1 MYRSMHR
8 LYAPVLAI
16 IAVISSSAAS
26 AAPQSSASA
35 EDPLIPFKTLLA
47 PATVQA
53 PKLSPDGKYLS
64 FLSPVNGVT
73 NIMVA
78 PVSDVKAALPITRD
92 TKRGFQAQTISGDP
106 VYLWAMNGTHML
118 YLQDKDGDENW
129 LLYSVN
135 VQTGDL
141 KSLTPFKNTQVRV
154 LRLSPTH
161 PDEALIAVNN
171 RDPRYHDVYRVN
183 VVSGKLELVEKNN
196 RFVAYVADN
205 DLKLR
210 VAVALGKG
218 GGYEIL
224 KSLGDGA
231 WQLYFALTT
240 DDSLGSA
247 IGFDASNRFLYAY
260 DSRGRDTAALVK
272 HDLEA
277 GKMTVVA
284 SNDKVD
290 VDAAIVHPAT
300 GAIQAYATTWTRKK
314 WNFLDGSIKRDFD
327 YLATVRDG
335 DLNVESRSRND
346 QRWVV
351 RYTLSDAPETFY
363 LYDRLARKATKLF
376 TSTPQLE
383 GLPLTKMNPV
393 VVKSRDG
400 FDLVSY
406 VSFPRWIDPDG
417 DGKPSKPVPMVMIVH
432 GGPDDERAAY
442 GFAPL
447 LQWLCNRGYAVFYVN
462 FRGSPG
468 FGKKFL
474 NAQHLEWGGKM
485 HDDLIDQVN
494 WAVEQGYT
502 LKDKIA
508 ILGGSYGGYATL
520 VGMTMTPDVFACGV
534 EVCGPAN
541 LETFIATM
549 PATWSLDRIA
559 LKLGDPRTDAGRA
572 LLKARSP
579 YNFAKQT
586 KHPVLIAQGANDSR
600 VPQAEADRLVEAMVK
615 NGVKVTYLLYPDE
628 GHGFVRPQNNYSFF
642 AITEVF
648 LAQNLGGRYQPL
660 SDELEGSSVAV
671 SVGGEHIPGL
681 AAALTARRDDGLPK
695 KKVDTSVSTVI
706 FEAYAGQYNWSGYKI
721 DVTKEGDHLFLQLAG
736 QPRAEIFPSSET
748 EFFFKTVSSTVTFVN
763 DKEGK
768 VTKLIFT
775 SGGKAYEGI
784 KVK

>member
-1 MYRSMHR
+1 MQS
-8 LYAPVLAI
+8 LYALVLAV
-16 IAVISSSAAS
+16 IAISY
-26 AAPQSSASA
+26 SSASA
-35 EDPLIPFKTLLA
+35 PLRSAAATEDPLIPFKTLLA

-53 PKLSPDGKYLS
+53 PKLSPDGKHLS
-64 FLSPVNGVT
+64 FLSPVNGVA

-78 PVSDVKAALPITRD
+78 PVNDFKAARSVTHDTR
-92 TKRGFQAQTISGDP
+92 RGIQTLTISGDP
-106 VYLWAMNGTHML
+106 VYQWAMNGTHML

-129 LLYSVN
+129 LLYSVSL
-135 VQTGDL
+135 QTGEL

-154 LRLSPTH
+154 LRLSAAH
-161 PDEALIAVNN
+161 PDEALIAANN

-183 VVSGKLELVEKNN
+183 IVTGNLELIETNDK
-196 RFVAYVADN
+196 FVAYVADN
-205 DLKLR
+205 SLKLR
-210 VAVALGKG
+210 IAVALTKG
-218 GGYEIL
+218 GSFEIL
-224 KSLGDGA
+224 KSAGDGA
-231 WQLYFALTT
+231 WKPYFALAP
-240 DDSLGSA
+240 DDTLGSA
-247 IGFDASNRFLYAY
+247 IGFDSSNTFLYAY
-260 DSRGRDTAALVK
+260 DSRARDTAALVK
-272 HDLEA
+272 HDLDA

-290 VDAAIVHPAT
+290 VDGAIVHPAT
-300 GAIQAYATTWTRKK
+300 GAIQAYATNWTRKK
-314 WNFLDGSIKRDFD
+314 WNLLDPTIKRDFD

-335 DLNVESRSRND
+335 DVTIESRSRDD

-363 LYDRLARKATKLF
+363 LYDRAARKATKLF

-383 GLPLTKMNPV
+383 GLPLTRMHPV
-393 VVKSRDG
+393 VIKSRDG

-417 DGKPSKPVPMVMIVH
+417 DGRPEKPVPMVMIVH
-432 GGPDDERAAY
+432 GGPDDERAIY

-474 NAQHLEWGGKM
+474 NAQRLEWGGKM

-494 WAVEQGYT
+494 WAIAQGYT
-502 LKDKIA
+502 LKDKVA

-520 VGMTMTPDVFACGV
+520 VGMTMTPEVFACGV

-549 PATWSLDRIA
+549 PATWSLDRMAI
-559 LKLGDPRTDAGRA
+559 KLGDPRTEAGRS

-579 YNFAKQT
+579 YNFAKQI
-586 KHPVLIAQGANDSR
+586 KRPVLIAQGANDSR
-600 VPQAEADRLVEAMVK
+600 VPQAEADRLVEVMIK

-628 GHGFVRPQNNYSFF
+628 GHGFVRSQNNYSFF
-642 AITEVF
+642 SITEVF

-660 SDELEGSSVAV
+660 SDELEGSSVEV
-671 SVGGEHIPGL
+671 PIGGEHIPGL

-695 KKVDTSVSTVI
+695 KKVDNSVSPAL

-721 DVTKEGDHLFLQLAG
+721 DVTKEGNRLFLQLAG

-748 EFFFKTVSSTVTFVN
+748 EFFFKTVSSTVTFVK

-775 SGGKAYEGI
+775 SGGKAYEGL

>member
-1 MYRSMHR
+1 MYKFH
-8 LYAPVLAI
+8 APVLVI
-16 IAVISSSAAS
+16 IAVIASSAAS

-35 EDPLIPFKTLLA
+35 ADPLIPFKTLLA

-53 PKLSPDGKYLS
+53 PKLSPDGKHLS

-78 PVSDVKAALPITRD
+78 PVNDVKAARPITNE

-106 VYLWAMNGTHML
+106 VYQWAMNGSHML

-129 LLYSVN
+129 LLYSIN
-135 VQTGDL
+135 VHTGEV

-161 PDEALIAVNN
+161 PDEALIAANN
-171 RDPRYHDVYRVN
+171 RDPRYYDVYRVN
-183 VVSGKLELVEKNN
+183 VVTGKLDLVEKND

-210 VAVALGKG
+210 VAVALTKG

-224 KSLGDGA
+224 KPAGDGA
-231 WQLYFALTT
+231 WRLYFALTPE
-240 DDSLGSA
+240 DSLGSA
-247 IGFDASNRFLYAY
+247 IGFDSSNRFLYAY

-272 HDLEA
+272 HDLDA

-290 VDAAIVHPAT
+290 VDGAIVHPAT
-300 GAIQAYATTWTRKK
+300 GAIQAYATNWTRKK
-314 WNFLDGSIKRDFD
+314 WNLLDSSIKRDFD

-335 DLNVESRSRND
+335 DLTIESRSRDD

-363 LYDRLARKATKLF
+363 LYDRAARKATKLF

-383 GLPLTKMNPV
+383 GLPLTKMHPV

-432 GGPDDERAAY
+432 GGPDDERAMY

-494 WAVEQGYT
+494 WAVAQGYT
-502 LKDKIA
+502 LKDRIA

-549 PATWSLDRIA
+549 PATWSLDRIV
-559 LKLGDPRTDAGRA
+559 LKLGDPRTEAGQA

-586 KHPVLIAQGANDSR
+586 KHPLLIAQGANDSR

-615 NGVKVTYLLYPDE
+615 SGVKVTYLLYPDE
-628 GHGFVRPQNNYSFF
+628 GHGFLRAQNNYSFF
-642 AITEVF
+642 AVTEIF
-648 LAQNLGGRYQPL
+648 LAQNLGGRYQPIT
-660 SDELEGSSVAV
+660 DELEGSSIDVPI
-671 SVGGEHIPGL
+671 GGQHIPGL
-681 AAALTARRDDGLPK
+681 AAALSARRDDGLPK
-695 KKVDTSVSTVI
+695 KTVNTSVSPAV

-721 DVTKEGDHLFLQLAG
+721 DVTREGDHLFLQLAG
-736 QPRAEIFPSSET
+736 QPKAEIFPSSET
-748 EFFFKTVSSTVTFVN
+748 EFFFKTVSSTVTFVK

-775 SGGKAYEGI
+775 SGGKAYEGV